1 MVFLR
6 RIAALVFALALSTV
20 TGCGAGS
27 RIIEKRNSDMVESEY
42 SSSFENSAAEK
53 NITAVFDGEILS
65 WQGGA
70 EYYYVYIDGEKVC
83 RTEDVSFLP
92 EVSAGLHGVQI
103 CGVYQDGSE
112 VFSDTVEIAVPY
124 PSPVVYA
131 DGRTLKWDLC
141 SDAAGYNIYKEGAF
155 IAQIQVN
162 FYFCDEDG
170 AYSVSLAFDDERLNS
185 PRSNSVIVAENT
197 GDAPVLSLEGDVL
210 KWSAVPDSQ
219 YYSIKVNGKT
229 VMIIEGTVC
238 DISDYFTMHEEY
250 SGEVKLTVSAR
261 FENGE
266 GTASN
271 EVSYVVSAN

>member
-6 RIAALVFALALSTV
+6 RIAAIVFALTLSLAA
-20 TGCGAGS
+20 GCGKGGKF
-27 RIIEKRNSDMVESEY
+27 IEKRNSDMVESEY

-53 NITAVFDGEILS
+53 NITAMFDGEILF

-92 EVSAGLHGVQI
+92 EVSAGLHGVRI

-141 SDAAGYNIYKEGAF
+141 ADAAGYNVYKEGAF
-155 IAQIQVN
+155 IAQIQAN
-162 FYFCDEDG
+162 FYLCDEDG
-170 AYSVSLAFDDERLNS
+170 AYTVSLVFDDERLNS

-197 GDAPVLSLEGDVL
+197 GDAPVLKINGSVIE
-210 KWSAVPDSQ
+210 WSEV
-219 YYSIKVNGKT
+219 K
-229 VMIIEGTVC
+229 GTVFYYIC
-238 DISDYFTMHEEY
+238 FNEKRVAICEGLSFDISDLYAQMDNSY
-250 SGEVKLTVSAR
+250 DGVSITV
-261 FENGE
+261 
-266 GTASN
+266 
-271 EVSYVVSAN
+271 YI